1 MSLNLKQMRSLVREG
16 LGGIDLQ
23 DLPDEK
29 TDIYLNVSLW
39 ELEDK
44 FPFKAKESIHET
56 VLVVG
61 KWSYDLTKATRLDA
75 VNSVSFVD
83 TYGKSHKLS
92 RIGRDTFEEVFND
105 GTVTNPNG
113 VPCSYYREKD
123 SLIIWPPASSQEAG
137 RPLVV
142 SIKQSIESLMEAD
155 DTTGLPRN
163 WDELVVMGA
172 VSRGH
177 FFGKSYTEARE
188 SRNFQAG
195 IVRST
200 VATETK
206 EEEDSRYAGL
216 RVARSWSDLG
226 KTQGHNPRLAP

>member
-1 MSLNLKQMRSLVREG
+1 MSLTLEQMRSLVREG
-16 LGGIDLQ
+16 LGGVSAQ

-29 TDIYLNVSLW
+29 SDIYLNISLW

-44 FPFKAKESIHET
+44 FPFKTKERNHKMLLE
-56 VLVVG
+56 VG
-61 KWSYDLTKATRLDA
+61 KWSYDLGEVLRLDA
-75 VNSVSFVD
+75 VSSVSFVD
-83 TYGKSHKLS
+83 IQGKSHKLG
-92 RIGRDTFEEVFND
+92 RIGRDTFDEVFND
-105 GTVTNPNG
+105 GSITSPNG
-113 VPCSYYREKD
+113 VPCSYFRENND
-123 SLIIWPPASSQEAG
+123 LIIWPPGSDQEAG
-137 RPLVV
+137 RPLK
-142 SIKQSIESLMEAD
+142 INFKQSVESLMEAD

-206 EEEDSRYAGL
+206 EEGDSRYAGL
-216 RVARSWSDLG
+216 QPIRDLAQLNRYS
-226 KTQGHNPRLAP
+226 KNPRLAP

>member
-1 MSLNLKQMRSLVREG
+1 MSLTLEQMRSLVREG
-16 LGGIDLQ
+16 LGGLGKQ
-23 DLPDEK
+23 DLPNEK
-29 TDIYLNVSLW
+29 NDIYLNISLW

-44 FPFKAKESIHET
+44 FPFKAKESNYET
-56 VLVVG
+56 MLVVG
-61 KWSYDLTKATRLDA
+61 KWSYDLNDVTRLDA
-75 VNSVSFVD
+75 VSSVSFVD
-83 TYGKSHKLS
+83 IHGKSHKLS
-92 RIGRDTFEEVFND
+92 RIGRDTFDEIFND
-105 GTVTNPNG
+105 GTVTSPNG
-113 VPCSYYREKD
+113 VPCSYFREKN
-123 SLIIWPPASSQEAG
+123 SLIIWPPASTQEAG
-137 RPLVV
+137 RPLKVFF
-142 SIKQSIESLMEAD
+142 KQSVESLMEAD

-216 RVARSWSDLG
+216 QPIRDLAQLNRYS
-226 KTQGHNPRLAP
+226 KNPRLAP

>member
-1 MSLNLKQMRSLVREG
+1 MSLTLGQMRSLVREG

-44 FPFKAKESIHET
+44 FPFKAKESNYET
-56 VLVVG
+56 VLEIG
-61 KWSYDLTKATRLDA
+61 KWSYGLDMARLDA
-75 VNSVSFVD
+75 VSSVSFVD
-83 TYGKSHKLS
+83 VYGKSHKLG
-92 RIGRDTFEEVFND
+92 RIGRDTFEEIFND
-105 GTVTNPNG
+105 GTVTSPNG
-113 VPCSYYREKD
+113 VPCSYFREND
-123 SLIIWPPASSQEAG
+123 ALIIWPPASSQEAG
-137 RPLVV
+137 RPLK
-142 SIKQSIESLMEAD
+142 IFFKQSIESLIEAD

-216 RVARSWSDLG
+216 QPIRDLAQLNRYP
-226 KTQGHNPRLAP
+226 KNPRLAP

>member
-1 MSLNLKQMRSLVREG
+1 MSLTLEQMRSLVREG
-16 LGGIDLQ
+16 LGGLSAQ

-29 TDIYLNVSLW
+29 ADIYLNVSLW

-44 FPFKAKESIHET
+44 FPFKAKESNYET
-56 VLVVG
+56 ALVVG
-61 KWSYDLTKATRLDA
+61 KWSYDLNEVTRLDA
-75 VNSVSFVD
+75 VSSVSFVD
-83 TYGKSHKLS
+83 VHGNSHKLG
-92 RIGRDTFEEVFND
+92 RIGRDTFEEIFND
-105 GTVTNPNG
+105 GTITSPNG
-113 VPCSYYREKD
+113 VPCSYFREND
-123 SLIIWPPASSQEAG
+123 ALIIWPPASSQEAG
-137 RPLVV
+137 RPLKVFF
-142 SIKQSIESLMEAD
+142 KQSIESLMEAD

-200 VATETK
+200 VATGTK

-226 KTQGHNPRLAP
+226 RTQGHNPRLAP